1 MGPEEMDIEGLMD
14 PNSDTL
20 TKEQS
25 YSLESSL
32 WSLFHMLLVAL
43 LLAGVFMF
51 FVRASLVRGSS
62 MEPTLWDGDCILVQM
77 MGYKEPLPGDIVAIK
92 AKDRAGKHL
101 VKRII
106 ATGGAD

>member
-62 MEPTLWDGDCILVQM
+62 MEPTLWDGD
-77 MGYKEPLPGDIVAIK
+77 
-92 AKDRAGKHL
+92 
-101 VKRII
+101 
-106 ATGGAD
+106 